1 MSEVKDVGEKYAH
14 LAGKWVDYSTR
25 PWDSPVEGEEAFCDR
40 CIVLIDDII
49 SAAPVADSIDRITV
63 KARVVLTLSPSDFQ
77 MKQVPIKDLFI
88 VTGKIN
94 FRARWDDPRFSTV
107 TFYSNRFGISDSA
120 TAMRA
125 LNQSVDSYTD
135 AVMKMQTIIQDETK

>member
-1 MSEVKDVGEKYAH
+1 MSEAKDVREKYAH

-40 CIVLIDDII
+40 CIVLIDGII
-49 SAAPVADSIDRITV
+49 SAAPVADGIDRITA
-63 KARVVLTLSPSDFQ
+63 KTRVALTLSPFDLQ
-77 MKQVPIKDLFI
+77 LKQIPIKDLFI
-88 VTGKIN
+88 SSGKID

-107 TFYSNRFGISDSA
+107 TFYSNRFGISDSV

-125 LNQSVDSYTD
+125 LNQSVNNYTD
-135 AVMKMQTIIQDETK
+135 AVMKMQTIIQDESK

>member
-1 MSEVKDVGEKYAH
+1 MSEAKNVREKYAH

-40 CIVLIDDII
+40 CIVLIDGII
-49 SAAPVADSIDRITV
+49 DAAPVADGIDRITA
-63 KARVVLTLSPSDFQ
+63 KTRVALTLSPFDLQ
-77 MKQVPIKDLFI
+77 LKQIPIKDLFI
-88 VTGKIN
+88 SSGKID

-107 TFYSNRFGISDSA
+107 TFYSNRFGISDSV

-125 LNQSVDSYTD
+125 LNQSVNNYTD
-135 AVMKMQTIIQDETK
+135 AVMKMQTIIQDESK

>member
-1 MSEVKDVGEKYAH
+1 MSEAKDVREKYAH

-40 CIVLIDDII
+40 CIVLIDGII
-49 SAAPVADSIDRITV
+49 DAAQVADGIDRITA
-63 KARVVLTLSPSDFQ
+63 KTRVALTLSPFDLQ
-77 MKQVPIKDLFI
+77 LKQIPIKDLFI
-88 VTGKIN
+88 SSGKID

-107 TFYSNRFGISDSA
+107 TFYSNRFGISDGA

-125 LNQSVDSYTD
+125 LNQSVNNYTA
-135 AVMKMQTIIQDETK
+135 AVMKMQTIIQEESK

>member
-1 MSEVKDVGEKYAH
+1 MSEAKDVCEKYAH

-40 CIVLIDDII
+40 CIVLIDGII
-49 SAAPVADSIDRITV
+49 DAAPVADGIDRITA
-63 KARVVLTLSPSDFQ
+63 KTRVALTLSPFDLQ
-77 MKQVPIKDLFI
+77 LKQIPIKDLFI
-88 VTGKIN
+88 SSGKID

-107 TFYSNRFGISDSA
+107 TFYSNRFGISDSV

-125 LNQSVDSYTD
+125 LNQSVNNYTD
-135 AVMKMQTIIQDETK
+135 AVMKMQTIIQDESK

>member
-1 MSEVKDVGEKYAH
+1 MPETKDVREKYAH

-40 CIVLIDDII
+40 CIVLIDGII
-49 SAAPVADSIDRITV
+49 DAAPVADGIDRITA
-63 KARVVLTLSPSDFQ
+63 KARVALTLSPFDLQ
-77 MKQVPIKDLFI
+77 LKQIPIKDLFI
-88 VTGKIN
+88 SSGKIN

-125 LNQSVDSYTD
+125 LNQSVNNYTD
-135 AVMKMQTIIQDETK
+135 AVMKMQTIIQDESK

>member
-1 MSEVKDVGEKYAH
+1 MSETKDVREKYSH

-25 PWDSPVEGEEAFCDR
+25 PWDSPVEGEEEFCDR
-40 CIVLIDDII
+40 CIVLIDGII
-49 SAAPVADSIDRITV
+49 DAAPVADGIDRITA
-63 KARVVLTLSPSDFQ
+63 KARVALTLSPSDFQ

-88 VTGKIN
+88 LTPKLT

-125 LNQSVDSYTD
+125 LNQSVNSYTD
-135 AVMKMQTIIQDETK
+135 AVMKMQTIIQDEAK